1 MSLDCLTKNNYDSGL
16 CQEAFLN
23 YRNCKKFWVSET
35 HELNLIWS
43 IIPTVGLVWMRTLQD
58 QNQAYCLVLGL
69 VV

>member
-1 MSLDCLTKNNYDSGL
+1 MSLDCLNKNNYDSGL

-43 IIPTVGLVWMRTLQD
+43 IIPTVGLVWMS
-58 QNQAYCLVLGL
+58 
-69 VV
+69 